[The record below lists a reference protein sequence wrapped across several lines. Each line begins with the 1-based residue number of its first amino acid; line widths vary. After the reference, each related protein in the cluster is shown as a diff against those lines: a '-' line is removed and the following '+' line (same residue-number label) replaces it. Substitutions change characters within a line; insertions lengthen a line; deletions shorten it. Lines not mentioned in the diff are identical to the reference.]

1 MTGHILLVLFLASAI
16 ALTFLASSAN
26 ASDEDDDIMVCGPC
40 SRNFIPEI
48 NSILQ
53 ELDLSEKVDIKTI
66 DCLGKCDDPV
76 VFKFREK
83 TYSGMNKDN
92 IKKVLKT
99 AFGL

>member
-16 ALTFLASSAN
+16 ALTFLESSAN
-26 ASDEDDDIMVCGPC
+26 ASDGEDNIMVCRPC
-40 SRNFIPEI
+40 SRNFIPEL

-53 ELDLSEKVDIKTI
+53 ELGLSEKVDIQTT
-66 DCLGKCDDPV
+66 DCLGKCDDPA

-83 TYSGMNKDN
+83 TYSGMNKDST
-92 IKKVLKT
+92 KKVLKT

>member
-26 ASDEDDDIMVCGPC
+26 ASDVGDNIMVCGPC

-53 ELDLSEKVDIKTI
+53 ELGLLEKVDIQTTE
-66 DCLGKCDDPV
+66 CLGKCDDPV
-76 VFKFREK
+76 VFMFREK

-92 IKKVLKT
+92 TKKVLKE
-99 AFGL
+99 AFGI